1 MFEDESFGMQN
12 GSYARS
18 LSAPS
23 DVRLRVKFE
32 VLKLDV

>member
-23 DVRLRVKFE
+23 DVRLRE
-32 VLKLDV
+32 L